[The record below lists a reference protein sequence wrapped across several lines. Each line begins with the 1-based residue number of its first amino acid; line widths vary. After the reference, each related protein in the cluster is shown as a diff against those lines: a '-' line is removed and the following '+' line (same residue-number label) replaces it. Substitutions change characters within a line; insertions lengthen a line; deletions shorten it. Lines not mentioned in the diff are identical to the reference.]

1 LGLKLLC
8 DLLQFY
14 ICFSSAANAA
24 AAAAAVASSAA
35 LLQQMPK
42 LSAAHQSL
50 LAAQAQQLHQF
61 AQSLPQPQPAHML
74 PFAPL
79 LAAQAYSYSQ
89 MLGKSGGVPANDLH
103 RQYLLGIN
111 LINIMH

>member
-1 LGLKLLC
+1 MLC